1 MFPLTVSENDF
12 SPENSQY
19 DVNSRVLTLTIS
31 NEKANHRQL
40 KVTKKWND
48 KDNQYKNRP
57 SSITVKLLKDGVEV
71 EGKTLELNADN
82 QWSGIF
88 TELDETGTYSV
99 EEVGVP
105 GYISTVEATNN
116 EDKEHIVLVNT
127 LETIEVSGSKIWKDD
142 NNRDGKRPKEITVN
156 LLANGKRMVFRT
168 DTNGE
173 IKVPIDFQI

>member
-1 MFPLTVSENDF
+1 M
-12 SPENSQY
+12 
-19 DVNSRVLTLTIS
+19 
-31 NEKANHRQL
+31 
-40 KVTKKWND
+40 TKKWND

-116 EDKEHIVLVNT
+116 EDMEHIVLVNT

-142 NNRDGKRPKEITVN
+142 NNRDGKRPKKITVN
-156 LLANGKRMVFRT
+156 LLANGVK
-168 DTNGE
+168 
-173 IKVPIDFQI
+173 IDQTTVKSDKDGHWNYQFKDLPNMKTVK